1 MAGNVRRIQPNRA
14 ASRKAPIYIDYLML
28 FCVFLLVVFGLLMLY
43 SCTAYKSHFDE
54 LVGQFIAFLVGIV
67 ALVVG
72 ATIDVRGKRF
82 AFIAGLVGVV
92 SILIL
97 LTPMGVTLNGARR
110 WFKLPGI
117 PMTVQSAE
125 IVKTVLIIILAYM
138 LASKKNY
145 LGDLKNFGRVGI
157 VAFGFAGLLGIVS
170 SNMSSALI
178 ILMICAVMV
187 FVADRRYALYI
198 AGIAL
203 VVLVAFTAVFLIK
216 NDFIDLGFRGGR
228 IKMWLDPENNVSG
241 VDSFQTVHGL
251 YAIGSGGLTGKGIG
265 EGLQKMKLPEAQNDM
280 VFAVI
285 CEELGLVGAGVVI
298 IIYAILIYRLM
309 VLAKAVPSFRDKLI
323 ISGVFAHIAIQALLN
338 IAVVTNS
345 IPNTGVGLPFISSG
359 GSSLLFLMFEIGM
372 VINVTKGLGNVEEE

>member
-1 MAGNVRRIQPNRA
+1 MSDRVRRIQPNRRS
-14 ASRKAPIYIDYLML
+14 SRKAPIYIDYLML
-28 FCVFLLVVFGLLMLY
+28 FCVFLLIVFGLLMLY
-43 SCTAYKSHFDE
+43 SCTAYKSQFDE
-54 LVGQFIAFLVGIV
+54 LKGQFIAFLVGIAAMIFGAKV
-67 ALVVG
+67 DLRG
-72 ATIDVRGKRF
+72 RHFATIAAIVG
-82 AFIAGLVGVV
+82 IAAIIAII
-92 SILIL
+92 S
-97 LTPMGVTLNGARR
+97 PMGVTLNGARR
-110 WFKLPGI
+110 WFKVPI
-117 PMTVQSAE
+117 INMTVQAAE
-125 IVKTVLIIILAYM
+125 IIKTVLIIILAQM
-138 LASKKNY
+138 IASKNNY
-145 LGDLKNFGRVGI
+145 LGNLKNVGRVAL
-157 VAFGFAGLLGIVS
+157 VACAYAVILGIVS

-187 FVADRRYALYI
+187 YVGDRRYAVYI
-198 AGIAL
+198 LAVGGL
-203 VVLVAFTAVFLIK
+203 VLAAILAVFLIK
-216 NDFIDLGFRGGR
+216 NDIIDLGFRGGR
-228 IKMWLDPENNVSG
+228 VKMWLDPENNVSG
-241 VDSFQTVHGL
+241 VDSFQTVHAL

-285 CEELGLVGAGVVI
+285 CEELGLVGAFVVI

-309 VLAKAVPSFRDKLI
+309 VLAKSVPSFRDKLI

>member
-1 MAGNVRRIQPNRA
+1 
-14 ASRKAPIYIDYLML
+14 
-28 FCVFLLVVFGLLMLY
+28 
-43 SCTAYKSHFDE
+43 
-54 LVGQFIAFLVGIV
+54 
-67 ALVVG
+67 
-72 ATIDVRGKRF
+72 
-82 AFIAGLVGVV
+82 
-92 SILIL
+92 
-97 LTPMGVTLNGARR
+97 
-110 WFKLPGI
+110 
-117 PMTVQSAE
+117 
-125 IVKTVLIIILAYM
+125 
-138 LASKKNY
+138 
-145 LGDLKNFGRVGI
+145 
-157 VAFGFAGLLGIVS
+157 
-170 SNMSSALI
+170 
-178 ILMICAVMV
+178 
-187 FVADRRYALYI
+187 
-198 AGIAL
+198 
-203 VVLVAFTAVFLIK
+203 
-216 NDFIDLGFRGGR
+216 
-228 IKMWLDPENNVSG
+228 MWLDPENNVSG

>member
-157 VAFGFAGLLGIVS
+157 VAFGFAGFLGIVS

>member
-1 MAGNVRRIQPNRA
+1 MAGNVRRTQPNRA

-28 FCVFLLVVFGLLMLY
+28 FCVFLLIVFGLLMLY
-43 SCTAYKSHFDE
+43 SCTAYKSQFGE
-54 LVGQFIAFLVGIV
+54 LRGQFIAFLVGIV
-67 ALVVG
+67 ALIAG
-72 ATIDVRGKRF
+72 ATIDIRGKRF
-82 AFIAGLVGVV
+82 AIIAGVVGVI
-92 SILIL
+92 SIFIL

-110 WFKLPGI
+110 WFKVPGI
-117 PMTVQSAE
+117 SMTVQSAE
-125 IVKTVLIIILAYM
+125 IIKTVLIIILAY
-138 LASKKNY
+138 LIASKNNY
-145 LGDLKNFGRVGI
+145 LGTWKNVFK
-157 VAFGFAGLLGIVS
+157 VAGVSIGYAFLLGVVS

-178 ILMICAVMV
+178 ILMICAVMI
-187 FVADRRYALYI
+187 FVGDRRYAMYI
-198 AGIAL
+198 LAIGGVLIIA
-203 VVLVAFTAVFLIK
+203 VLAVFLIK
-216 NDFIDLGFRGGR
+216 NDFVDFGFRGGR
-228 IKMWLDPENNVSG
+228 IKMWLDPENNISG
-241 VDSFQTVHGL
+241 IDNFQTVHAL
-251 YAIGSGGLTGKGIG
+251 YAIGSGGITGKGIG

-285 CEELGLVGAGVVI
+285 CEELGLVGAFVVI

-372 VINVTKGLGNVEEE
+372 VINVTKGLGNVEER